1 MSNFERRRAMLE
13 DKPLRNIFTS
23 AKPSKLE
30 TLADTVIALV
40 IGAALA
46 VGLLAY
52 FDVLVK

>member
-1 MSNFERRRAMLE
+1 MQQFQ
-13 DKPLRNIFTS
+13 RNIFTR

-30 TLADTVIALV
+30 TLADVALALLIA
-40 IGAALA
+40 AALA

>member
-1 MSNFERRRAMLE
+1 MSNFER
-13 DKPLRNIFTS
+13 NIFTQS
-23 AKPSKLE
+23 KPSKLE
-30 TLADTVIALV
+30 TLADIAIALA